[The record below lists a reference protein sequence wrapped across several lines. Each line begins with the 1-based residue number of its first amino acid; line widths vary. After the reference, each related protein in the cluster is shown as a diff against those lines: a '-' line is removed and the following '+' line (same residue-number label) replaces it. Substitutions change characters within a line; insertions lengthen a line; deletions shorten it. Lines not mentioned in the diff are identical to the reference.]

1 MSAQPFPTQSVTW
14 RSYFANAGSVVRRF
28 LGVVWLLLALALALF
43 FFAGGQDEG
52 DGSCSA
58 SEIAVGGC

>member
-1 MSAQPFPTQSVTW
+1 MSAQSLPTQSVTW

-28 LGVVWLLLALALALF
+28 LGVVWLLLALGLALF
-43 FFAGGQDEG
+43 LFAGGEY

-58 SEIAVGGC
+58 SEIAVNGC